1 MKKVLSIVLAIAMIA
16 TMSVVAFAETK
27 TIDKSAPAEFQVGAT
42 YVPDA
47 GKDVYSVDVTWANGS
62 FEYTQGGLI
71 WDPATHAFIDDPEGT
86 EGAWNFAG
94 DITVVNH
101 SSEKVNVTVDFVTA
115 VDGVD
120 VTFTEEAFE
129 LATGEGLAYAEADSK
144 TVSVKTVTGEIEAE
158 TDNLGKIVVAIA

>member
-16 TMSVVAFAETK
+16 TMSAVAFAETK
-27 TIDKSAPAEFQVGAT
+27 TIDKSAPAEFQVAAT

-47 GKDVYSVDVTWANGS
+47 GKDVYSVEVKWENGS

-71 WDPATHAFIDDPEGT
+71 WDPATHTFVDDPEGT
-86 EGAWNFAG
+86 DGSWNVAG
-94 DITVVNH
+94 TITVTNH
-101 SSEKVNVTVDFVTA
+101 SSEKVDVTVDFETA
-115 VDGVD
+115 VTGVD

-129 LATGEGLAYAEADSK
+129 LATAEGTAVAEAPAK
-144 TVSVKTVTGEIEAE
+144 TVSVKEASGENTEA